1 MHVLVASYV
10 CLDQRL
16 NLQPRYETML
26 KPMSDLAA
34 AIHFVLQSH
43 HAAGQHF
50 PPALLIAGRT
60 CLIWTCYL
68 LRPLTDKLIQM
79 PLTSPQVEPETRA
92 VIQWIRSLNFV
103 LSANLHGGAVVANY
117 PYDKSLEHRFRGYR
131 RTANTPTPDDKLF
144 QKVWTAAR
152 PAGNVGLRRVT
163 QDPARYRPQER
174 ADSTACSPGAYS
186 LGNCLW
192 F

>member
-1 MHVLVASYV
+1 MQKIKIS
-10 CLDQRL
+10 
-16 NLQPRYETML
+16 
-26 KPMSDLAA
+26 
-34 AIHFVLQSH
+34 
-43 HAAGQHF
+43 
-50 PPALLIAGRT
+50 PPILLTPGRT

-79 PLTSPQVEPETRA
+79 SLFSPQVEPETRS

-144 QKVWTAAR
+144 QKVCRTVAC
-152 PAGNVGLRRVT
+152 PAGNLGLRRVT
-163 QDPARYRPQER
+163 QVKSVTQDPVRYRPQKIT
-174 ADSTACSPGAYS
+174 DSTACSLGTYS
-186 LGNCLW
+186 LENCIL